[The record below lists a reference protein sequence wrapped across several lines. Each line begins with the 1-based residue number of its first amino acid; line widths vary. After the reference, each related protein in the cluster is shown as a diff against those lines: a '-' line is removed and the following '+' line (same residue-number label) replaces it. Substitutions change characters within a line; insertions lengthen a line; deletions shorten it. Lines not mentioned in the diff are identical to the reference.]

1 MDKSRFTRP
10 RGAFLLGLAVGSLLF
25 GSALNAQAA
34 VSQSPLSLTV
44 GVPPNLTL
52 TLDDSGSM
60 VRAFVPEDIR
70 YERASRRVKSST
82 YNPMYYNPAVT
93 YRIPKKFDGNG
104 NEIAPYE
111 TSFDKAWNNGFL
123 PDNTRGSL
131 NLTNN
136 YKVSWNYA
144 PLSAL
149 PTTYGDSLTSPRL
162 AENPAQDFS
171 AATISSKT
179 ESNSTVETNQSVG
192 TSSNNTCPTSKSP
205 TTNTTTETI
214 ENGDTT
220 TTTIT
225 TIVKKEYSGIYC
237 TGKKKSWTLIAT
249 VTTTTTTETKVSK
262 PGLTKSGVPA
272 YYYLY
277 DKSLTGCTADQAD
290 DNCYRLVW
298 VNSTSGINGTDERKN
313 FAIWYSFYR
322 NRALATLSAARLAF
336 AELSPTVRMTWQAL
350 NNCTSLNGT
359 ADGCGDNKFRDFSNG
374 QRGRLFSWFDT
385 LDFSGG
391 TPLRSA
397 MDRAGKFLKTETPWQ
412 KYPNDSSQTNT
423 TANTYACRPS
433 YHLLMTDGIWNGSD
447 GSPGTPFNHDGTSI
461 SLPDGKSY
469 SSSLKP
475 YGDDTNNTLADLA
488 MHYWATDLRTTLPNK
503 LTPYVP
509 YSNDNAN
516 TQYWD
521 PRNDPATWQHM
532 VNFTMGLGLTRGLS
546 EPGLEWEGSTF
557 AGSSYANLK
566 SGGADWPAAGSDS
579 SNNVYDLW
587 HAAINSRGEFFSV
600 DSPDS
605 MVQAFEDILNR
616 IAERKSTAA
625 RPAIT
630 SGLIE
635 SEDGSETI
643 KSYYYQTSYASDENW
658 SGDLK
663 RRCRGCDAD
672 NPDKLVDDW
681 SAKSQLPSAN
691 ARTIKIAGSG
701 SNGLQDFTWSNAGS
715 ATTPSTLAY
724 YLSDNPETTA
734 HDGTLGEDRLAYLR
748 GNRSKEGESSTDF
761 RRRTSVLGDL
771 YASSPVTVSGPRY
784 LKGFADRLEGN
795 TAYSSFANSIEG
807 SATGSTK
814 RTSRV
819 YVGGNDG
826 MLHAFNS
833 ETGVEEF
840 AFIPTAIFPKLNK
853 LTGKNYTHEFY
864 VDGSPVVADVYN
876 GTEWRTILV
885 GTLRAGGKALFA
897 LDVTIPGQEKLL
909 WEFDASKVS
918 EASAVKP
925 GYSFPRPTIAR
936 LHNGK
941 WAVVTG
947 NGYEGDNTSGGKAAL
962 YIIDAISG
970 TLTKSLEVTGTTG
983 VANGLS
989 SPTLADYDAD
999 GVADYAYAGDLQGN
1013 LWRFDLFGQNASP
1026 TRDTTQGSI
1035 YGDKSG
1041 NTNLFAVSYAGK
1053 PMFKATASTNNSAR
1067 QPITAAPSLIRHP
1080 SGSGYLIV
1088 FGTGRFFEDGDK
1100 DGVKTHAQSVY
1111 AIWDRQTRA
1120 ETTTEYIVSRSQLVQ
1135 QTITNAVTGSDG
1147 TTNTAA
1153 RIISNTPIAWIT
1165 KDDQGKELT
1174 SKTKYGWYLDLQVK
1188 DGALDGEMLVENMA
1202 TLGQTLFFQT
1212 LIPNDDPCADG
1223 ASNWTYALN
1232 PYTGGRTNH
1241 HAFEIHY
1248 LNGEIKEVVS
1258 AIKQDGEGGITIAQR
1273 PDRNFELC
1281 TGQECVKVYPDPA
1294 SIGRQT
1300 WRKVTEE

>member
-1 MDKSRFTRP
+1 MDKFMIARFCR
-10 RGAFLLGLAVGSLLF
+10 AFLLGLTGSGVLL
-25 GSALNAQAA
+25 GGAINAQAA
-34 VSQSPLSLTV
+34 VSQSPLSLTI
-44 GVPPNLTL
+44 GVPPNIIF
-52 TLDDSGSM
+52 TLDDSTSM
-60 VRAFVPEDIR
+60 AWAHVPDSPDGGYNTKR
-70 YERASRRVKSST
+70 YRSA
-82 YNPMYYNPAVT
+82 YFNPMYYNPNITYATPKTFSSTGVETQLATTFESAYLDGYNPSNGTINLKSDYKVT
-93 YRIPKKFDGNG
+93 RNYNTPGGTHTYASDPIEESISCSVSISKKQTKTCVISGTTYSIYRGDTNSSCSIISP
-104 NEIAPYE
+104 
-111 TSFDKAWNNGFL
+111 S
-123 PDNTRGSL
+123 NTDYSCSL
-131 NLTNN
+131 NSGT
-136 YKVSWNYA
+136 A
-144 PLSAL
+144 TLS
-149 PTTYGDSLTSPRL
+149 RK
-162 AENPAQDFS
+162 
-171 AATISSKT
+171 SK
-179 ESNSTVETNQSVG
+179 
-192 TSSNNTCPTSKSP
+192 
-205 TTNTTTETI
+205 
-214 ENGDTT
+214 
-220 TTTIT
+220 
-225 TIVKKEYSGIYC
+225 
-237 TGKKKSWTLIAT
+237 
-249 VTTTTTTETKVSK
+249 
-262 PGLTKSGVPA
+262 PA
-272 YYYLY
+272 YYYVY
-277 DKSLTGCTADQAD
+277 DKSKN
-290 DNCYRLVW
+290 NCNQTKTDEDCYKYIEV
-298 VNSTSGINGTDERKN
+298 TSSSGNPDRPNNTEGRDERKN
-313 FAIWYSFYR
+313 FANWYSFYR
-322 NRALATLSAARLAF
+322 TRALATLSAASLAF
-336 AELSPTVRMTWQAL
+336 YELSPAARLTWQSL
-350 NNCTSLNGT
+350 INCKSLDSNSS
-359 ADGCGDNKFRDFSNG
+359 GCGNNRISPYTSAHRTNFFQWLQKETKFK
-374 QRGRLFSWFDT
+374 T
-385 LDFSGG
+385 AEG
-391 TPLRSA
+391 TQLRSA
-397 MDRAGKFLKTETPWQ
+397 MIRAGEYLKTETPWL
-412 KYPNDSSQTNT
+412 KNPHGSGNT
-423 TANTYACRPS
+423 AINTYACRPS
-433 YHLLMTDGIWNGSD
+433 YHVVMTDGMWNDNSGSEN
-447 GSPGTPFNHDGTSI
+447 SKLTTPKNHDNQTI
-461 SLPDGKSY
+461 TLPDSKGKFSNQRPFYDENPIDSKSRY
-469 SSSLKP
+469 S
-475 YGDDTNNTLADLA
+475 LADYA
-488 MHYWATDLRTTLPNK
+488 MQYWSTDLRETLPNK
-503 LTPYVP
+503 VPAFIPYQDRDT
-509 YSNDNAN
+509 SKQ
-516 TQYWD
+516 TWD
-521 PRNDPATWQHM
+521 PRNNPATWQHM
-532 VNFTMGLGLTRGLS
+532 VNFMMGLGLTASLS
-546 EPGLEWEGSTF
+546 KPDIPWEGSTF
-557 AGSSYANLK
+557 SGAGYSALK
-566 SGGADWPAAGSDS
+566 AGTAVWPRVSGDDESDDNK
-579 SNNVYDLW
+579 NNVYDLW
-587 HAAINSRGEFFSV
+587 HAALNSRGEFFSV
-600 DSPDS
+600 DTPDA

-635 SEDGSETI
+635 SDDDSSTI

-663 RRCRGCDAD
+663 RRCRGCDPL
-672 NPDKLVDDW
+672 NPDRLVDDW
-681 SAKSQLPSAN
+681 SAKSQMPSHEN
-691 ARTIKIAGSG
+691 RTIKIAD
-701 SNGLQDFTWSNAGS
+701 SNTSNLSRLQSFTWKS
-715 ATTPSTLAY
+715 ADANTVGTLAY
-724 YLSDNPETTA
+724 WLSDNPESSGWA
-734 HDGTLGEDRLAYLR
+734 SDSLGQARLNYLK
-748 GNRSKEGESSTDF
+748 GDRSKENDGTF
-761 RRRTSVLGDL
+761 RQRSSVLGDL

-784 LKGFADRLEGN
+784 LRTFADRLEGHAASDSN
-795 TAYSSFANSIEG
+795 SYTSFANSIEG
-807 SATGSTK
+807 IATGSTK

-897 LDVTIPGQEKLL
+897 LDVTTPGQEKLL

-1013 LWRFDLFGQNASP
+1013 LWRFDLLGANANPERAPSK
-1026 TRDTTQGSI
+1026 GSI
-1035 YGDKSG
+1035 YGDKNSSTVDFKVAYG
-1041 NTNLFAVSYAGK
+1041 GQ
-1053 PMFKATASTNNSAR
+1053 PMFKATSSKDSAR
-1067 QPITAAPSLIRHP
+1067 QPITVAPSLIRHP

-1153 RIISNTPIAWIT
+1153 RIISNTPIVWIT